1 MVLASAQIGI
11 LLNTQSGSCD
21 ANAEAD
27 ILHVFESKG
36 LNPARVW
43 CGGAEVIDE
52 ALAALPDFD
61 VMIVLGG
68 DGTIRAAAERCGASK
83 PLLVPLPGGTMNILP
98 KALYGDRNWREALR
112 ATLDA
117 PTPQRVSGGR
127 IGKHQFFV
135 TAILGNPAL
144 WADVREAVREGDLGT
159 ALTAGQ
165 EALEQAFSRPLRYD
179 FGAEQGEAEAVSI
192 LCPLTSIA
200 MEDDELS
207 FEVATIATPNALSAL
222 KLGLTSLVSGWR
234 ADANIS
240 TSKRRIV
247 TVEADE
253 VLFGLLD
260 GESVELGSCVRVE
273 FIPSAFQALVPAP
286 APELVGDA

>member
-1 MVLASAQIGI
+1 
-11 LLNTQSGSCD
+11 
-21 ANAEAD
+21 
-27 ILHVFESKG
+27 
-36 LNPARVW
+36 
-43 CGGAEVIDE
+43 
-52 ALAALPDFD
+52 
-61 VMIVLGG
+61 
-68 DGTIRAAAERCGASK
+68 
-83 PLLVPLPGGTMNILP
+83 MNILP

-117 PTPQRVSGGR
+117 PTPKRVSGGR

-165 EALEQAFSRPLRYD
+165 EALEQAFSQPLRYD
-179 FGAEQGEAEAVSI
+179 LGAERGKAEAVSI

-200 MEDDELS
+200 MEDDELA
-207 FEVATIATPNALSAL
+207 FEVATIATHNALSAL

-240 TSKRRIV
+240 TSKRRVV
-247 TVEADE
+247 TVEPDE

-273 FIPSAFQALVPAP
+273 FIPRAFQALVPAP
-286 APELVGDA
+286 APELVGDG